1 MQDFQND
8 LRVYELGYTVMKKL
22 LVLKD
27 YVNKNEVLAVAN
39 IAYDLVKDDENVSS
53 DIKEAYKN
61 AISRF
66 NSMTWDE
73 IMNIKKH
80 L

>member
-8 LRVYELGYTVMKKL
+8 LKVYELGYTVMKKL

-27 YVNKNEVLAVAN
+27 YKNKAEVIAVAN
-39 IAYDLVKDDENVSS
+39 MALDIIKDDDAVSS
-53 DIKEAYKN
+53 NIKEAYKN

-66 NSMTWDE
+66 NGMTWEE